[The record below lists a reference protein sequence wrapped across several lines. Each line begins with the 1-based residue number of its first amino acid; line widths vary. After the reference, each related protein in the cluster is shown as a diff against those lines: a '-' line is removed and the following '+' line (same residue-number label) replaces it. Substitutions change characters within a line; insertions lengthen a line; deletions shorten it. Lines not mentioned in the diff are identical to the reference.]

1 MAWKHQYFF
10 KDTSEK
16 QATFGRILQSRA
28 SSFSCLTFCATPGL
42 ESEPTGRSNMTKSQK
57 AHRGTPGGLRC
68 KRVSRLFPSQ
78 WAADDVESLSFAFW
92 PPSLT
97 DTQLTWS
104 VRLRAWPS
112 AGHGLISFIP
122 NHHGSRGTMN
132 SALVKDYLQQ
142 RIFAQTKKKE
152 KKRQSAL
159 GWKFDFILFFFDRC
173 CSCHDVGEASQT
185 FFSMWEWLCTEERPQ
200 RCNLSD
206 GWSSRKEAEEE
217 RNRRRRSEAAWG
229 LRSSGFWHRCDSQS
243 PPERDFAFK
252 LIAFNLLEM
261 CLVPGGKSWTVAPL
275 IDPGHRRR
283 GVKFTSHHITSP
295 LTD

>member
-1 MAWKHQYFF
+1 MAWNHQYFF

-152 KKRQSAL
+152 KKGKAL
-159 GWKFDFILFFFDRC
+159 WVGSLILFLFFLIDAAPAMMWGRQVKPFSQC
-173 CSCHDVGEASQT
+173 GSDCAQKKGLKDVTWATVGA
-185 FFSMWEWLCTEERPQ
+185 
-200 RCNLSD
+200 
-206 GWSSRKEAEEE
+206 AE
-217 RNRRRRSEAAWG
+217 RRRRRKETDG
-229 LRSSGFWHRCDSQS
+229 
-243 PPERDFAFK
+243 EEVK
-252 LIAFNLLEM
+252 LLEVWD
-261 CLVPGGKSWTVAPL
+261 LLASGTGVTVSRL
-275 IDPGHRRR
+275 QKEILLLNW
-283 GVKFTSHHITSP
+283 SHSIF
-295 LTD
+295 